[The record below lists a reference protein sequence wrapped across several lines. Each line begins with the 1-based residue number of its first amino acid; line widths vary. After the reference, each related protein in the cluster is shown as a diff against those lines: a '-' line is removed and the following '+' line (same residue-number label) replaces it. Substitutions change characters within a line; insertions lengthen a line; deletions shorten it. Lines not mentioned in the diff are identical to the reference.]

1 MVWAALTFVTK
12 LPKPVDQA
20 CVIQVVRVSG
30 TIKKSEEEAV
40 RRARLVILRAQR
52 EKSGG
57 VNSAL
62 LSGRSKKG
70 DDDGM
75 EGWSMASGIM
85 DRDDDGEDED
95 EG

>member
-1 MVWAALTFVTK
+1 MVWAALSFVTK
-12 LPKPVDQA
+12 LPKPLDQA

-52 EKSGG
+52 EQSGRP
-57 VNSAL
+57 NPAS
-62 LSGRSKKG
+62 LSGRGKEE
-70 DDDGM
+70 DGM
-75 EGWSMASGIM
+75 EGWSMAGGIE
-85 DRDDDGEDED
+85 DRDEDGEDED